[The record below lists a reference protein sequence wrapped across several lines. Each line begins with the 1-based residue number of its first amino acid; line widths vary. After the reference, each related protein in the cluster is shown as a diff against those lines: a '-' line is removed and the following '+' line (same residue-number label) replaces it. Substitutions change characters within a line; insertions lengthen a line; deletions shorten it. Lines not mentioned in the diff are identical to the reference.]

1 MGFFDRFLDAIRLN
15 DDYDDD
21 DFLDEEEDDYDDDYV
36 PTIADVIDSM
46 GYDPTEWHFDEDN
59 GWLDYYPEE

>member
-21 DFLDEEEDDYDDDYV
+21 DFLDEEEDDYDDDYDENED
-36 PTIADVIDSM
+36 AGFRLSM
-46 GYDPTEWHFDEDN
+46 
-59 GWLDYYPEE
+59 